1 MKRTRVLALLL
12 PLCLV
17 LGTGVFAGAKAE
29 QKPAAQP
36 EAATAAGPQRGGTLT
51 FGVYRPIPNLA
62 YYQAYDASNNLTAV
76 AIWDTVLRFNEKGQ
90 VIPGLAESWEVKEGN
105 TIILHLRDGVKF
117 HDGTTMDAQDVVASL
132 ELARNP
138 DAKSPMAW
146 MLDPIQSLEAV
157 DARTVRIKTGAV
169 IDVLNALATPV
180 AGVSSTEAIAKYG
193 IGLGE
198 HPIGAGPFKLE
209 RWDRGSQVILTRF
222 DDYWEKGKPYLD
234 RIVFKIII
242 EEFTRLSSL
251 RSGDLDIVY
260 NLSFSNVEQL
270 ESKKEFATN
279 IFGTYIVYYLALDM
293 KKKPFSDVRVRQAL
307 NYAIDREAITKAVT
321 RGYASPAI
329 TDIAPEMAGSLK
341 GIRKPYPYDPGK
353 AKELLAQ
360 AGYPNGFSM
369 KLLVGSNSPD
379 AETGVVLQEYY
390 KKVGVNV
397 QLVSEEA
404 STLWNHL
411 QAGNYEDA
419 AMSFWYPDFPD
430 AAGTLVPFC
439 YSTNTPPDG
448 CCNFS
453 YYANPEV
460 DRLLDAA
467 SAETD
472 LQERARLFQEVNKII
487 YDDAPRVWIYHV
499 KEAMPSS
506 VTVKGLNPGPM
517 FFFQH
522 FLQDVWLAK

>member
-1 MKRTRVLALLL
+1 MKRKRLLVFVLLAAL
-12 PLCLV
+12 V
-17 LGTGVFAGAKAE
+17 AATGAFAGGKTEEAPPA
-29 QKPAAQP
+29 QPAAS
-36 EAATAAGPQRGGTLT
+36 AGPQRGGTLT

-76 AIWDTVLRFNEKGQ
+76 AIWDTVLRFNEKGE
-90 VIPGLAESWEVKEGN
+90 VVPGLAESWEVTGGN
-105 TIILHLRDGVKF
+105 TITLHLRSGVKF
-117 HDGTTMDAQDVVASL
+117 HDGTTMEAEDVVASL
-132 ELARNP
+132 EFARNP

-146 MLDPIQSLEAV
+146 MLDPIESLEAV
-157 DARTVRIKTGAV
+157 DAKTVQIKTGAV
-169 IDVLNALATPV
+169 VDVLNALATPV
-180 AGVSSTEAIAKYG
+180 AGVSSTEAIKKYG

-198 HPIGAGPFKLE
+198 NPIGAGPFKLE
-209 RWDRGSQVILTRF
+209 SWDRGSQVVLTRF

-234 RIVFKIII
+234 KIVFKIII

-251 RSGDLDIVY
+251 RSGDLDMVY

-270 ESKKEFATN
+270 EGNNKFDTN
-279 IFGTYIVYYLALDM
+279 IFGTYIVYYLALNM

-307 NYAIDREAITKAVT
+307 NYAIDRQAITKAVT

-341 GIRKPYPYDPGK
+341 GIREPYPYDPQK
-353 AKELLAQ
+353 AKDLLSQ
-360 AGYPNGFSM
+360 AGYPNGFAM

-390 KKVGVNV
+390 KAIGVDV
-397 QLVSEEA
+397 ELVSEEA

-453 YYANPEV
+453 YYSNPKV
-460 DRLLDAA
+460 DQLLDQAA
-467 SAETD
+467 AETNLD
-472 LQERARLFQEVNKII
+472 KRAQLFQEVNKII

-506 VTVKGLNPGPM
+506 VAVKGLNPGPM

-522 FLQDVWLAK
+522 FLQDVWLSK

>member
-1 MKRTRVLALLL
+1 MKRTFVLI
-12 PLCLV
+12 LV
-17 LGTGVFAGAKAE
+17 LLIALAGAVFAGGKGE
-29 QKPAAQP
+29 EEPAAEP
-36 EAATAAGPQRGGTLT
+36 EAAATAGPGRGGTLT

-76 AIWDTVLRFNEKGQ
+76 AIWDTVLRFNEKGE
-90 VIPGLAESWEVKEGN
+90 VVPGLAESWEVEGED
-105 TIILHLRDGVKF
+105 TIVLHLREGVKF
-117 HDGTTMDAQDVVASL
+117 HDGTTMEAQDVVASL
-132 ELARNP
+132 EFARNP

-146 MLDPIQSLEAV
+146 MLDPIESLEAV
-157 DARTVRIKTGAV
+157 DARTVQIKTGAV
-169 IDVLNALATPV
+169 VDVLNALATPV
-180 AGVSSTEAIAKYG
+180 AGVSSQEAIAEYG

-198 HPIGAGPFKLE
+198 NPIGAGPFKLE
-209 RWDRGSQVILTRF
+209 SWDRGSQVVLTRF
-222 DDYWEKGKPYLD
+222 EDYWEQGKPYLD
-234 RIVFKIII
+234 KVVFKIIL

-251 RSGDLDIVY
+251 RTGDLDIVY
-260 NLSFSNVEQL
+260 NLSFANVEQV
-270 ESKKEFATN
+270 EEMKGFDTN
-279 IFGTYIVYYLALDM
+279 IFSTYIVYYLALNM
-293 KKKPFSDVRVRQAL
+293 KKEPFSDVRVRQAL
-307 NYAIDREAITKAVT
+307 NYAIDRNAITKAVT
-321 RGYASPAI
+321 RGYAIPAI

-341 GIRKPYPYDPGK
+341 GVRQPYPYDPEK
-353 AKELLAQ
+353 AEELLEQ

-390 KKVGVNV
+390 KNIGINV
-397 QLVSEEA
+397 ELVSEES

-460 DRLLDAA
+460 DKLLDQAA
-467 SAETD
+467 AETD
-472 LQERARLFQEVNKII
+472 LQRRAELFQQVNEII
-487 YDDAPRVWIYHV
+487 YEDAPRVWIYHI
-499 KEAMPSS
+499 KEAMPS
-506 VTVKGLNPGPM
+506 TLKVKGLNPGPM

-522 FLQDVWLAK
+522 FLQDVWLAE